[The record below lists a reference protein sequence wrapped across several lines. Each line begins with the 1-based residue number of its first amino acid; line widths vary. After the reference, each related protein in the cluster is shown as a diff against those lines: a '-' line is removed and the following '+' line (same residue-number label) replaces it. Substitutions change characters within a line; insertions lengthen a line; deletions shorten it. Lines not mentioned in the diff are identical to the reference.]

1 MAKFRVSADEV
12 AWRTARASAAVVEAA
27 VEFVRVAQSED
38 EKNDYELCFNDLYD
52 AVRTLTGE
60 IEAGREIAPA

>member
-1 MAKFRVSADEV
+1 MPKYRVSADEV

-27 VEFVRVAQSED
+27 VVFVRVAQSED
-38 EKNDYELCFNDLYD
+38 QKNDYEPCFNDLYD

-60 IEAGREIAPA
+60 VETGREIAP